1 MRLAIKQKV
10 PHAGLIFIGDST
22 GQDSGIRGVLP
33 CHGESPLEAY
43 APAMESQPYS
53 GYLIAGIIKDFT
65 RR

>member
-43 APAMESQPYS
+43 APAMGSQPYRD
-53 GYLIAGIIKDFT
+53 I
-65 RR
+65 